1 MDTIYA
7 PATAPGRAGVSI
19 IRVSGPSAVSTLS
32 RHVKIPRAGCSGV
45 SWFKGR
51 DGEKIDHCL
60 VLYFE
65 AGRSFTGEETVELH
79 LHGSIAIVS
88 AVMGVLGSYDALR
101 LAEPGEFTRRALD
114 NGRMSLAEVEALSDL
129 IDAETESQRRQA
141 MQVFSGA
148 LNVQIAEWG
157 KKLREV
163 LSLTEALID
172 FAEEDL
178 GDDLLRDAS
187 SVIAEV
193 LGEMRLLLDRSENS
207 QQVRSGYK
215 VVLLGKPNVGKSSL
229 LNALAGQDAAIT
241 SPMAGTTR
249 DKVTVRL
256 SLKGHA
262 VDVTDTA
269 GLRESSDAIEVLGIA
284 RAKDA
289 AEAADVR
296 VILIEEDIGEVPLTL
311 RDTDIVLYSKCDLR
325 DVDGTGVSIYD
336 QGSINGLI
344 DTIVDRMVLSQPH
357 DLVLIRERQKQALS
371 VASDHC
377 VSALAALDMGEAALE
392 IVSEE
397 IRSVFG
403 CLDFIL
409 GKVDV
414 EDLLG
419 DIFSKFCIG
428 K

>member
-1 MDTIYA
+1 
-7 PATAPGRAGVSI
+7 
-19 IRVSGPSAVSTLS
+19 
-32 RHVKIPRAGCSGV
+32 
-45 SWFKGR
+45 
-51 DGEKIDHCL
+51 
-60 VLYFE
+60 
-65 AGRSFTGEETVELH
+65 
-79 LHGSIAIVS
+79 
-88 AVMGVLGSYDALR
+88 
-101 LAEPGEFTRRALD
+101 
-114 NGRMSLAEVEALSDL
+114 
-129 IDAETESQRRQA
+129 
-141 MQVFSGA
+141 
-148 LNVQIAEWG
+148 
-157 KKLREV
+157 
-163 LSLTEALID
+163 
-172 FAEEDL
+172 
-178 GDDLLRDAS
+178 
-187 SVIAEV
+187 
-193 LGEMRLLLDRSENS
+193 MRLLLDRSENS
-207 QQVRSGYK
+207 EQVRSGYK

-269 GLRESSDAIEVLGIA
+269 GLRDSSDAIEALGIA

-289 AEAADVR
+289 AESADVR
-296 VILIEEDIGEVPLTL
+296 VILIEEDIGEVPLTP

-325 DVDGTGVSIYD
+325 DVEGPRISIYD
-336 QGSINGLI
+336 QESIRGLI
-344 DTIVDRMVLSQPH
+344 DKIVDRMVLSQSN
-357 DLVLIRERQKQALS
+357 DLVLIRERQKQALLT
-371 VASDHC
+371 ASDHC
-377 VSALAALDMGEAALE
+377 VSALAALDMGEVALE

>member
-19 IRVSGPSAVSTLS
+19 IRVSGPAAASTLS
-32 RHVKIPRAGCSGV
+32 RHVNIPPAGCSAV

-65 AGRSFTGEETVELH
+65 ADRSFTGEETVEVH

-101 LAEPGEFTRRALD
+101 LAGPGEFTRRALD

-141 MQVFSGA
+141 MRVFSGA

-207 QQVRSGYK
+207 EQVRSGYK

-241 SPMAGTTR
+241 SPVAGTTR

-269 GLRESSDAIEVLGIA
+269 GLRDSSDAIEVLGIA

-289 AEAADVR
+289 AEDADVR

-325 DVDGTGVSIYD
+325 DVEGPGISIYD
-336 QGSINGLI
+336 RESIRGLI
-344 DTIVDRMVLSQPH
+344 DKIVDRMVLSQPH
-357 DLVLIRERQKQALS
+357 DLVLIRERQKQALLA
-371 VASDHC
+371 ASDHC
-377 VSALAALDMGEAALE
+377 ISALAALDMGEVALE

-397 IRSVFG
+397 IRSIFG